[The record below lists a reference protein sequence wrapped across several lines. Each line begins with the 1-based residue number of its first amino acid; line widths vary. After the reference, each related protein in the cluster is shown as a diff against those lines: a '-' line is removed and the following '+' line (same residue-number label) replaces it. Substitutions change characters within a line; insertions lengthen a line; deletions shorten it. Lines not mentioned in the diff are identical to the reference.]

1 VRSNLSIY
9 IHIPYCEAQC
19 IYCDFNTY
27 VGREGQFAAYVDA
40 LCREIGEA
48 PALLV
53 NTLDVDAANPDLQST
68 IYNLQSRPVS
78 TIFLGGGTPTVL
90 QAEQLVA
97 ILNVVRAS
105 YAVVADAEISTE
117 ANPGTV
123 TEDMLYRLRTT
134 GFNRLSMGAQSL
146 DDTMLLT
153 LGRHHNAREIGAA
166 VQMARA
172 AGFDNLSLDF
182 IFGLPGQTEQH
193 WQRDLE
199 GAIALDVPHLSI
211 YSLIVEQGTPLAR
224 FIKQG
229 RMSVPDDDTAGA
241 MYDWT
246 RQRLAEA
253 GYQQYEISNW
263 AKSPAYEC
271 EHNKAYWRN
280 ADWLAFGPGAH
291 GHLEGRRYHHILAP
305 TAYINRINEGKS
317 TIKQEMLDL
326 RGQAGETMMLG
337 LRMLREGVDVG
348 RFQARFGAPPE
359 HFFAAELDWLAQ
371 NALIVRD
378 TARIRLTER
387 AVPVANEVFVKFVLH
402 SFFIIHNLLSRRQH
416 RLRRNAGDATS
427 AVVVL
432 APEGLAAQEEG
443 AELVIG
449 RGDDL
454 PGVAAFGQW
463 QVGAIVVEV
472 GRPVDADYRRADCGG
487 DV

>member
-1 VRSNLSIY
+1 MEATQAATHASCLSIY

-40 LCREIGEA
+40 LCREVAET
-48 PALLV
+48 PALLAT
-53 NTLDVDAANPDLQST
+53 TLKADAASNPNLQSA
-68 IYNLQSRPVS
+68 ICNLQSRPVS
-78 TIFLGGGTPTVL
+78 TIFFGGGTPTVL
-90 QAEQLVA
+90 EAEQLAA
-97 ILNVVRAS
+97 ILDTVRAN
-105 YAVVADAEISTE
+105 YAVAADAEISTE

-123 TEDMLYRLRTT
+123 TETALRGLRTA

-146 DDTMLLT
+146 DDAMLVT
-153 LGRHHNAREIGAA
+153 LGRHHSAREIGEA

-182 IFGLPGQTEQH
+182 IFGLPGQTKQQ

-199 GAIALDVPHLSI
+199 GAIVLDVPHLSV

-229 RMSVPDDDTAGA
+229 RMSVPDDDAAGA

-253 GYQQYEISNW
+253 GYRQYEISNW

-291 GHLEGRRYHHILAP
+291 GHIVGRRYHHILAP

-317 TIKQEMLDL
+317 TIKEETLDL

-337 LRMLREGVDVG
+337 LRMLREGVDLG
-348 RFQARFGAPPE
+348 RFHARFGAPPE
-359 HFFAAELDWLAQ
+359 GFFATELDWLAQ

-378 TARIRLTER
+378 NVRIRITER
-387 AVPVANEVFVKFVLH
+387 AVPVANEVFVKFV
-402 SFFIIHNLLSRRQH
+402 
-416 RLRRNAGDATS
+416 
-427 AVVVL
+427 
-432 APEGLAAQEEG
+432 
-443 AELVIG
+443 
-449 RGDDL
+449 
-454 PGVAAFGQW
+454 
-463 QVGAIVVEV
+463 
-472 GRPVDADYRRADCGG
+472 
-487 DV
+487 